1 MSKVILVKPQA
12 PIGLY
17 LLHKELFPSGALLL
31 LGTILKKAGHDVK
44 VIHEAVEGFKT
55 RDQLVNHIIKENPDI
70 VCVNVA
76 TPTCK
81 SARDLCRKLKERAPW
96 ITVAVGGP
104 HTSALG
110 RGGVKYPPEADIW
123 VVGEGD
129 RIILDIA
136 EGRIKSG
143 IHYPEMLPNLD
154 SVPFLDLLLTNL
166 HNFSGV
172 YPPGPLP
179 GMFIMG
185 SRGCPFGCTFCSR
198 SVFGKTSRQR
208 KPESVADEAERLVK
222 DLHVKEVFFHDDT
235 FNIKHEWSYELLGLL
250 RKKGLHKK
258 VLFRTPCRV
267 EEKLV
272 TEELFREMKAT
283 NFWLIFFGVEN
294 GNQQML
300 NDMRKGITVED
311 VKRAFSICHK
321 VGIKPEA
328 SFIVGMPGE
337 TPDTIKDSVSLW
349 RTINPYWTSFSRA
362 VPFPDTELYR
372 IAKEKGH
379 ILVDSFEEYDVSKT
393 LVRTDSMS
401 PEELEVWAQYL
412 DKITMHQKI
421 KHLLTSHPERL
432 VRLLKDSLEAPGGFS
447 RVIGRIR
454 RMAKR

>member
-12 PIGLY
+12 PGGMY
-17 LLHKELFPSGALLL
+17 LLRKELFPSGALLL
-31 LGTILKKAGHDVK
+31 LGTVLRKAGHSVE
-44 VIHEAVEGFKT
+44 VIHEAGDGYKT
-55 RDQLVNHIIKENPDI
+55 RDQLVNHIIKENPDT
-70 VCVNVA
+70 VCINVA

-81 SARDLCRKLKERAPW
+81 SARDLCIKLKERAPW

-136 EGRIKSG
+136 EGKIKSG

-154 SVPFLDLLLTNL
+154 SVPFLDLTLTNL

-208 KPESVADEAERLVK
+208 KPESVADEAEKLVK
-222 DLHVKEVFFHDDT
+222 DFHIREIFFHDDT
-235 FNIKHEWSYELLGLL
+235 FNIRHEWSYELLGLL

-258 VLFRTPCRV
+258 VIFRTPCRA

-283 NFWLIFFGVEN
+283 NFWLIFFGVES

-300 NDMRKGITVED
+300 DAMKKGIKVED
-311 VKRAFSICHK
+311 VKRAFGICHK

-328 SFIVGMPGE
+328 SFLIGMPGE
-337 TPDTIKDSVSLW
+337 SLDTIQDSISLLKA
-349 RTINPYWTSFSRA
+349 IKPYWASFSRI

-372 IAKEKGH
+372 IVKEKGH
-379 ILVDSFEEYDVSKT
+379 LLADFEDYDVSQT
-393 LVRTDSMS
+393 LVRTDSLTT
-401 PEELEVWAQYL
+401 EELEIWAQYL
-412 DKITMHQKI
+412 DKITMSQRMGN
-421 KHLLTSHPERL
+421 LLTTHPERL
-432 VRLLKDSLEAPGGFS
+432 IRLLKDALNAPGGFQ
-447 RVIGRIR
+447 RVAARI
-454 RMAKR
+454 KRIIIR